1 MLLPHISIYIK
12 IYQFNKMYGKGVGLQ
27 VRKLSYSHPPFI
39 IINGVMSSNE
49 TLLNIKHIKTI
60 FNPKLRWF
68 SELGE

>member
-1 MLLPHISIYIK
+1 
-12 IYQFNKMYGKGVGLQ
+12 MYGKGVGLQ